1 MSGIAYERGTPFL
14 LARLGSLAARS
25 WTAFLSGHGIT
36 QNQYAVMIV
45 LKEQGPL
52 GQRRLAELAAMD
64 ARNIVAVLDS
74 LTAAGLTER
83 RPHDTDRRRR
93 VVTLTPSGTRLID
106 TVGQAAAHGHD
117 EFLRSLS
124 PAERDRLNDLLQRL
138 YNAHVHA

>member
-25 WTAFLSGHGIT
+25 WSAFLDGHGIT

-45 LKEQGPL
+45 LAEQGPL
-52 GQRRLAELAAMD
+52 GQHRLAELAAMD

-74 LTAAGLTER
+74 LTAAGLAER

-93 VVTLTPSGTRLID
+93 VVTLTASGARLID
-106 TVGQAAAHGHD
+106 TVGQAAAQGQD
-117 EFLRSLS
+117 DFLRALD
-124 PAERDRLNDLLQRL
+124 PAERDHLNALLQRL

>member
-25 WTAFLSGHGIT
+25 WTAFLTDRGIT
-36 QNQYAVMIV
+36 QNQYAVMVV
-45 LKEQGPL
+45 LMDQGPL

-74 LTAAGLTER
+74 LTAAGLAER
-83 RPHDTDRRRR
+83 RPHTTDRRRR
-93 VVTLTPSGTRLID
+93 VVTLTPSGARLID
-106 TVGQAAAHGHD
+106 TAAQAAAEGQD
-117 EFLRSLS
+117 DFLNSLT
-124 PAERDRLNDLLQRL
+124 PTERDHLNDLLQRL

>member
-1 MSGIAYERGTPFL
+1 MSGLPYERGTPFL

-25 WTAFLSGHGIT
+25 WTAFLAGHGIT
-36 QNQYAVMIV
+36 QNQYAVMVV
-45 LKEQGPL
+45 LREHGPL

-74 LTAAGLTER
+74 LTAAGLAER

-93 VVTLTPSGTRLID
+93 VVTLTASGTRLID
-106 TVGQAAAHGHD
+106 TVGETAAHGRD
-117 EFLRSLS
+117 DFLHSLS
-124 PAERDRLNDLLQRL
+124 PAERERLNELLQRL

>member
-25 WTAFLSGHGIT
+25 WTAFLADRGIT
-36 QNQYAVMIV
+36 QNQYAVMVV
-45 LKEQGPL
+45 LREQGPL

-64 ARNIVAVLDS
+64 ARNLVAVLDS
-74 LTAAGLTER
+74 LTAAGLAER
-83 RPHDTDRRRR
+83 RPHATDRRRR
-93 VVTLTPSGTRLID
+93 VATLTPSGTRLID
-106 TVGQAAAHGHD
+106 TAAQAAAEGQD